1 MPITQEQLEMK
12 LKEHLEPVYLKVED
26 ISDGCGSKYNVLIVS
41 NKFEGQSLLNRQ
53 RLVNTIIANEMKQ
66 IHAFT
71 QKCVTPQQWN
81 KMLADNPELA
91 TTTTTNNNNN
101 NNLTSNKKC
110 EFHSS

>member
-1 MPITQEQLEMK
+1 MPITQEQLEIK

-26 ISDGCGSKYNVLIVS
+26 MSDGCGSKYNVLIVS

-53 RLVNTIIANEMKQ
+53 RLVNTIIADEMKQ

-71 QKCVTPQQWN
+71 QKCVTPEQWN

-91 TTTTTNNNNN
+91 TINDN

-110 EFHSS
+110 EFHSSS